1 MSALDDQALIA
12 RIDELE
18 TRLTFQEETIAKL
31 DDALSEQQQQLL
43 DVQRAL
49 SMLTTRL
56 SEVETDQGATSPEP
70 PPPHY

>member
-1 MSALDDQALIA
+1 MIQ

-18 TRLTFQEETIAKL
+18 SRVAFQEETIAKL
-31 DDALSEQQQQLL
+31 DEALAGQQQQLL

-49 SMLTTRL
+49 SMLTSRL
-56 SEVETDQGATSPEP
+56 SEVEADQDDGPEP

>member
-1 MSALDDQALIA
+1 MIH

-18 TRLTFQEETIAKL
+18 SRVAFQEETIAKL
-31 DDALSEQQQQLL
+31 DEALAGQQQQLL

-49 SMLTTRL
+49 SMLTSRL
-56 SEVETDQGATSPEP
+56 AEVEADQDDGPEP